1 MSETHSFFQMR
12 LSKIDHCDAVK
23 EGFKKCSSSEELDR
37 YYQLYTDILQ
47 QNMTDKLEEFG
58 CLMQNCNQ
66 NIWISETLATID
78 DRTLKNN
85 PYFENYFI
93 ANKTTFWFAIMT
105 DEVNKNF
112 VFVTKIFLTYCEKK
126 MFK

>member
-1 MSETHSFFQMR
+1 MR
-12 LSKIDHCDAVK
+12 FSKIDHCDAVK
-23 EGFKKCSSSEELDR
+23 EGLKKCSSSEELDR

-66 NIWISETLATID
+66 NIWISETLVTID

-93 ANKTTFWFAIMT
+93 ANKTTFWFSIMT
-105 DEVNKNF
+105 DEVNKTF
-112 VFVTKIFLTYCEKK
+112 ILLIGRIF
-126 MFK
+126 F